1 MHLIVDAFNVLHAWA
16 TGPDSGGR
24 HEIESLSGLIQR
36 SRYADGRVSIVC
48 DGAIFPT
55 GNPTIV
61 APHRVIFAGG
71 GKEADAVIESLIS
84 RDSGPRD
91 LLVASSDRRIQR
103 AARKRGS
110 RSLTS
115 EKFLTQII
123 RDSTLPTPNP
133 LRPGSGHKAPLA
145 PDAVDRW
152 LNEFDIPADFAGPAS
167 NPQPLKAAYTP
178 TGENR
183 RAAPPAKPSPP
194 PPLTD
199 PLLKEALQHW
209 QGRLSASDLD
219 MKRWLEEDQPD

>member
-24 HEIESLSGLIQR
+24 HEIESLSGLIHS
-36 SRYADGRVSIVC
+36 SRYAAGRVSIVC
-48 DGAIFPT
+48 DGAQFPT
-55 GNPTIV
+55 GKPTIA

-110 RSLTS
+110 RWLTS
-115 EKFLTQII
+115 EKFLAQII
-123 RDSTLPTPNP
+123 RDSTIPDPAP
-133 LRPGSGHKAPLA
+133 LRPGIAPRAPLA
-145 PDAVDRW
+145 PNAVDRW
-152 LNEFDIPADFAGPAS
+152 LNEFDIPADFGGPAS
-167 NPQPLKAAYTP
+167 RTKP
-178 TGENR
+178 
-183 RAAPPAKPSPP
+183 PSPTRTP
-194 PPLTD
+194 PKENPRASPPLPVSPSPPLTD
-199 PLLKEALQHW
+199 PLLKEALKHW

-219 MKRWLEEDQPD
+219 MKRWLDDDGPR